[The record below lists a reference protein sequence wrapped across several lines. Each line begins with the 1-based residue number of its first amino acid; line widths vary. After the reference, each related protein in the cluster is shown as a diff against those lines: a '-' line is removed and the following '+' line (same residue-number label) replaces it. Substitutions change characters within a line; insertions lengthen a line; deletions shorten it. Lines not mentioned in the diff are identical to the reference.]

1 MLNAMAVGRCKEWV
15 AVLDA
20 GMAEAAGAAPAFLE
34 FLHNLELGLRHRHEH
49 HLRDAVAGVDGE
61 RRLSA
66 VPAGDEYL
74 SLVIGVDQADQV
86 AEHDAVLVA
95 EAGARQQH
103 GREPGIT
110 DVDGDAGGYELR
122 AAPLGPERRVAAGD
136 HIEAGGAPGA
146 R

>member
-1 MLNAMAVGRCKEWV
+1 MLNAMAVGRWTEWV
-15 AVLDA
+15 SVLDA

-49 HLRDAVAGVDGE
+49 HLRDAVAWFDGE

-103 GREPGIT
+103 GRKPGIT
-110 DVDGDAGGYELR
+110 DVDGNTGGEELR
-122 AAPLGPERRVAAGD
+122 VARLERERRVEAGD
-136 HIEAGGAPGA
+136 QNEARGGLG
-146 R
+146 